1 MSRLQRGPSW
11 KGEGA
16 VLHRESLPFQTYAPF
31 RIAPF
36 PDEERVQGDT
46 RGVFSLD
53 SVNRVTPVTL
63 CGCVMTK
70 SLTHIDA
77 EGTARMVDVGA
88 KAETQRLAVASGRI
102 TMTAGAL
109 AAIRAGNA
117 PKGDVLGT
125 ARIAGIMAAKRT
137 GDLIPMCHPL
147 AIDAVNV
154 DFTFEDAAILA
165 TATASLTGKTGVEM
179 EAITAVSIAL
189 VTIYD
194 MAKALD
200 KGMIIGDIRLIEKR
214 GGKSGHWKAA

>member
-1 MSRLQRGPSW
+1 MS
-11 KGEGA
+11 K
-16 VLHRESLPFQTYAPF
+16 
-31 RIAPF
+31 I
-36 PDEERVQGDT
+36 
-46 RGVFSLD
+46 
-53 SVNRVTPVTL
+53 
-63 CGCVMTK
+63 
-70 SLTHIDA
+70 LTHIDDD
-77 EGTARMVDVGA
+77 GTARMVDVGA

-102 TMTAGAL
+102 RMDVEAL

-154 DFTFEDAAILA
+154 DFAFEADAVRA
-165 TATASLTGKTGVEM
+165 TATASLTGKTGIEM
-179 EAITAVSIAL
+179 EAITAVTVAL

-200 KGMIIGDIRLIEKR
+200 KAMVIEDVRLIEKR
-214 GGKSGHWKAA
+214 GGKSGHWRAPQP